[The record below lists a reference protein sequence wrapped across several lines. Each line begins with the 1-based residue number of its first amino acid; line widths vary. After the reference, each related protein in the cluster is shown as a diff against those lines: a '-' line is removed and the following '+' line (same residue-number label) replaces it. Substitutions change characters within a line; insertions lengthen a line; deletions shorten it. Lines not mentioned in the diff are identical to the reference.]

1 MKNNTDPIEAM
12 RVAAAAYGGVDE
24 GTACTQ
30 SSFKVGKKSFFFAGP
45 QGGRFKAM
53 FKLTSSL
60 ETARKLATEE
70 PDRFDVGTTGWVT
83 ARFTAEE
90 PMPEKLWKSWLD
102 ESYESALASKA
113 GAKKAARKKK

>member
-1 MKNNTDPIEAM
+1 MPACGARSPWGRACGWLAHTG
-12 RVAAAAYGGVDE
+12 RVGG
-24 GTACTQ
+24 G
-30 SSFKVGKKSFFFAGP
+30 KKGVGKTAFLYIGP
-45 QGGRFKAM
+45 GAKGEGFKAM